1 MADLK
6 EWELKRNKEE
16 KIVKRL
22 SVEVKSLTKE
32 LKRVTFKE
40 LKQEDFKPSVELED
54 CCTRDDMFEDIFSKL
69 VTLTGDLKTCV
80 DNTQLLED
88 VRDLTT
94 CVQSQYNYLDE
105 RIKRLEKNEAQLREE
120 DQEKLKALKK
130 DCAVQHIQ
138 MEQMET
144 MYATIFRQHCKQVT
158 NSKGSLLFSSYRIR
172 IPLRTDPPAMIGLY
186 THVYTHA

>member
-6 EWELKRNKEE
+6 EWELKRDKEE

-32 LKRVTFKE
+32 LKRVTSKE
-40 LKQEDFKPSVELED
+40 LKQEDFKPSVQLED

-105 RIKRLEKNEAQLREE
+105 RIKRLEKNEAQLGEE
-120 DQEKLKALKK
+120 DQEKLKVLKITYTRRHK
-130 DCAVQHIQ
+130 Q

-144 MYATIFRQHCKQVT
+144 MFAPISKLHWKQVT
-158 NSKGSLLFSSYRIR
+158 N
-172 IPLRTDPPAMIGLY
+172 
-186 THVYTHA
+186 

>member
-40 LKQEDFKPSVELED
+40 LKQEDFKPSVQLED
-54 CCTRDDMFEDIFSKL
+54 CCTRDDMFEKIFSKL
-69 VTLTGDLKTCV
+69 VKLIGDLETCV

-88 VRDLTT
+88 VRDLII

-120 DQEKLKALKK
+120 DQEKLKVLKITYTRRHK
-130 DCAVQHIQ
+130 Q

-144 MYATIFRQHCKQVT
+144 IFATISKHHWKQVT
-158 NSKGSLLFSSYRIR
+158 N
-172 IPLRTDPPAMIGLY
+172 
-186 THVYTHA
+186 